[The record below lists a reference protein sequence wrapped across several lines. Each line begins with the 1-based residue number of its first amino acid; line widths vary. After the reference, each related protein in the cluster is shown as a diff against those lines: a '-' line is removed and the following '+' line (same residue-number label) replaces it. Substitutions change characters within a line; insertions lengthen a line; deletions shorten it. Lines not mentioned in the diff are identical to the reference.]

1 MSASGVRSGMPR
13 PYFPHT
19 LSDVVRNVDG
29 PLGLIAAD
37 MPDGSLFILKRNR
50 RGGGYR
56 LTHYADTARSA
67 IRSQESI
74 AERKEA
80 INTLSKAI
88 GLEEY
93 L

>member
-1 MSASGVRSGMPR
+1 MPR
-13 PYFPHT
+13 PFFPHT
-19 LSDVVRNVDG
+19 LHDVVRNVDG

-37 MPDGSLFILKRNR
+37 MPDGSLFVLKRSR

-67 IRSQESI
+67 VLSQEAFS
-74 AERKEA
+74 ERKSA
-80 INTLSKAI
+80 INRLSRDI

>member
-1 MSASGVRSGMPR
+1 MPR
-13 PYFPHT
+13 PFFPHT
-19 LSDVVRNVDG
+19 LHDVVRNVDG

-37 MPDGSLFILKRNR
+37 MPDGSLFVLKRDR

-67 IRSQESI
+67 IQSQETVLG
-74 AERKEA
+74 RKDA
-80 INTLSKAI
+80 INLLSRNI
-88 GLEEY
+88 GLGEY

>member
-1 MSASGVRSGMPR
+1 MPR
-13 PYFPHT
+13 PYFTHT
-19 LSDVVRNVDG
+19 LHDVVRNVDG

-37 MPDGSLFILKRNR
+37 MPDGSLFVLKRER

-56 LTHYADTARSA
+56 LTWYADTARSA
-67 IRSQESI
+67 VRGQQTI
-74 AERKEA
+74 ADRKEA
-80 INTLSKAI
+80 INTLSRSI

>member
-1 MSASGVRSGMPR
+1 MPR
-13 PYFPHT
+13 PFFPHT
-19 LSDVVRNVDG
+19 LHDVVRNVDG
-29 PLGLIAAD
+29 ALGRIAAD

-67 IRSQESI
+67 VRSQEAI
-74 AERKEA
+74 ATRKEA

>member
-1 MSASGVRSGMPR
+1 MPR
-13 PYFPHT
+13 PFFPHT
-19 LSDVVRNVDG
+19 LHDVVRNVDG

-37 MPDGSLFILKRNR
+37 MPDGSLYVLKRSR

-56 LTHYADTARSA
+56 LTHYRDTDRSA
-67 IRSQESI
+67 VLHQASI
-74 AERKEA
+74 ADRRDA
-80 INTLSKAI
+80 INTLSRAI